1 MDVQAALKDGYTK
14 DEVMAELGTRT
25 GMNYQQAIKDGH
37 APDDVLAELNSR
49 DTKTPKKETIST
61 DPRKLPL
68 STQEKA
74 MGYIRPVVEVGGML
88 LGGLVGTSA
97 GPIGTAAM
105 TGVGYAGGK
114 RIADIL
120 GEKAFGISAP
130 KRTLGEETIST
141 AEDVTLGGIT
151 EGIGPLVGRIGGRIA
166 APFAKTMTPESE
178 QVAKLAAEK
187 GIKLTPAEIT
197 QNRPLSLF
205 ESALGFT
212 PGSSGVMQRQRIQ
225 QLQKLVE
232 QRENILTK
240 ISEGRTTEPRSLEQ
254 VGLDIKS
261 KIDEITMAT
270 KGKSEVE
277 SVSIKDNILKSLGAK
292 DTYESLGMSAQKTM
306 AKRSQLVSEEGE
318 KLYSKVWD
326 SLKEDISTTNLQRR
340 ADTLLRQEIAKPPSL
355 QNKSVMRVLDDLSGS
370 RLKSKFNLEEFSPAF
385 KEQIEKEL
393 SNVVEVRLSPRTVQG
408 VRSEL
413 NNRII
418 NADLAYKTQ
427 QAGEQKM
434 LSSSEAGVYKQL
446 RRSLEDDINAY
457 FKQSGDV
464 ETKKTWEV
472 AQAFWKEGKQTF
484 NRKAVLKAMQTTPD
498 KVIDMVFT
506 PGSTTAINQVKTAI
520 GNSEFERL
528 GHGFTNRIF
537 EKASK
542 GGFEWSKVSSE
553 LDKYGEETLKAIYKP
568 NELNSLHKAI
578 NEGIT
583 KDKPVIDEYFKKIL
597 RHASPD
603 TVFNVIFKPNNSENI
618 FAIKRAIPEEL
629 FQDAKRVLTEKI
641 LSTNEFGL
649 YRPFP
654 SVKGFTKFDE
664 DTLRTIYKPNELKD
678 LKELIQISKRSVGA
692 ERIAGNPSG
701 TAQSIITFE
710 SGRAVLR
717 HPLTGW
723 SYVIPPNIM
732 ARIYLS
738 DTARKY
744 FTSGFRLPGNISQ
757 SADLAT
763 KLMVIISKQ
772 PEEKGGQ

>member
-1 MDVQAALKDGYTK
+1 M
-14 DEVMAELGTRT
+14 
-25 GMNYQQAIKDGH
+25 
-37 APDDVLAELNSR
+37 PDKWEQYEEPAGDKWTQYEEP
-49 DTKTPKKETIST
+49 TKETIST
-61 DPRKLPL
+61 DPRKLSL

-74 MGYIRPVVEVGGML
+74 MGYIRPVVETLGMIG
-88 LGGLVGTSA
+88 GGLAGTPG
-97 GPIGTAAM
+97 GPLGTAAM
-105 TGVGYAGGK
+105 TGIGYAGGK
-114 RIADIL
+114 RIADVL
-120 GEKAFGISAP
+120 GEKAFGISTP
-130 KRTLGEETIST
+130 KRTLGQEVLST

-151 EGIGPLVGRIGGRIA
+151 EGIGPFVGRIGGRIF

-178 QVAKLAAEK
+178 QVAKLATEK
-187 GIKLTPAEIT
+187 GLKLTPAEIT
-197 QNRPLSLF
+197 QNRPLSLV

-292 DTYESLGMSAQKTM
+292 DTYESLGMSAQRTM
-306 AKRSQLVSEEGE
+306 AKRSQLISEEGE

-326 SLKEDISTTNLQRR
+326 SLKEDIPTSNLQGR
-340 ADTLLRQEIAKPPSL
+340 ADALLRQEIAKPPSL

-370 RLKSKFNLEEFSPAF
+370 RLKSKFNIEEFSPEF

-393 SNVVEVRLSPRTVQG
+393 SNVVESKLSPRTIQG

-427 QAGEQKM
+427 QGGEQKM
-434 LSSSEAGVYKQL
+434 LSSSEGGIYKEL
-446 RRSLEDDINAY
+446 RKSLENDINIY
-457 FKQSGDV
+457 LKQSGN
-464 ETKKTWEV
+464 EEAKKMWGA

-506 PGSTTAINQVKTAI
+506 PGSTTSINQIKTAV

-528 GHGFTNRIF
+528 AQGFTNRIF

-553 LDKYGEETLKAIYKP
+553 LDRYGEETLKAIYKP

-578 NEGIT
+578 SEGVT

-597 RHASPD
+597 RHASPE
-603 TVFNVIFKPNNSENI
+603 TIFNVIFKPNNSENI
-618 FAIKRAIPEEL
+618 FAVKRAIPEEL

-641 LSTNEFGL
+641 LSINDFGL
-649 YRPFP
+649 YRPLP
-654 SVKGFTKFDE
+654 SARGFSKFDE
-664 DTLRTIYKPNELKD
+664 DTLKIIYKPDELKD
-678 LKELIQISKRSVGA
+678 LKELIQLSKRSLGA
-692 ERIAGNPSG
+692 EKIAGNPSG

-710 SGRAVLR
+710 SGRAILR

-738 DTARKY
+738 DVSRKY
-744 FTSGFRLPGNISQ
+744 FTSGFRLPGNIPQ